1 MTNKVCWLSSCKL
14 LLTKLGFTDKE
25 AWHCKMVT
33 LLFTKL
39 SWCSCIDCSYH
50 KVLVTY
56 HLYIDTSCDIT
67 QFEEFYTNRWTSS
80 VHENLLYLTLKMH
93 SVSLHDGWYYI
104 SRFKM
109 QPVDNLLDNNTH
121 AAQSCGMMY
130 DFSRVTYF
138 PIG

>member
-1 MTNKVCWLSSCKL
+1 MLAFFLQTFVNKIRLYRQRSMALQNGHFVIHQIVMMFLYWL
-14 LLTKLGFTDKE
+14 F
-25 AWHCKMVT
+25 
-33 LLFTKL
+33 L
-39 SWCSCIDCSYH
+39 SRSPCYLSFVHRHILRYNAVWR
-50 KVLVTY
+50 VLK
-56 HLYIDTSCDIT
+56 
-67 QFEEFYTNRWTSS
+67 TNRWTSS

-93 SVSLHDGWYYI
+93 SVSLHDDWYYI

-130 DFSRVTYF
+130 DFSRVAYF